1 MRNIKH
7 NLFQKTIALLMV
19 GLLMFSQLIILQH
32 YKEFHSNEETHNQE
46 DKSDNHHS
54 DTCFICHT
62 QATAFIL
69 SDFNFNIKE
78 PHSEIQD
85 KHLFFNVLKIFK
97 KVNYQYSGRAPPFVF
112 HLL

>member
-32 YKEFHSNEETHNQE
+32 YKEFHSDEETHHQE
-46 DKSDNHHS
+46 DKTENHHS

-69 SDFNFNIKE
+69 SDFSFNIRE
-78 PHSEIQD
+78 PHSEIQT

-97 KVNYQYSGRAPPFVF
+97 KVNYQYSGRAPPFEV
-112 HLL
+112 

>member
-1 MRNIKH
+1 MRTIKH

-32 YKEFHSNEETHNQE
+32 HKEFHSHEEIHNQE
-46 DKSDNHHS
+46 HKKDKHHT

-69 SDFNFNIKE
+69 SDFSFSIREYYSK
-78 PHSEIQD
+78 IQG
-85 KHLFFNVLKIFK
+85 KYLFFNILKIFK
-97 KVNYQYSGRAPPFVF
+97 KANYQYSGRAPPFAF
-112 HLL
+112 FY

>member
-32 YKEFHSNEETHNQE
+32 YKEFHSNEETHHQE
-46 DKSDNHHS
+46 DKTENHHS

-69 SDFNFNIKE
+69 SDFSFSIRD
-78 PHSEIQD
+78 PHSETQT
-85 KHLFFNVLKIFK
+85 KHLFFNILKIFK
-97 KVNYQYSGRAPPFVF
+97 KVNHQYSGRAPPFVF